1 MLSKGVHGSDLRIA
15 LLTEGEFFGETD
27 LVSDKPSDVTVRT
40 TTPCVLL
47 TLSRKDLDAVLA
59 ENCEPRRRVQ
69 EGDRRASGTAFDG
82 ESLRR
87 AEHRPGLRLCR
98 ERRDPETFVDYSA
111 HPREYS
117 LSAMQTVVRV
127 HTRVSDLYNGPYDQ
141 LEEQMRLTV
150 EGIKERQ
157 EWELVN
163 NNKFGLTHSVDP
175 AMRISTRYGAPT
187 PDDLDELLALVWK
200 KPAFFL
206 AHPKAIAAFE
216 RECTWRGV
224 PPVTMNCSASPVI
237 TWRGIPLVPCDK
249 LEMKS
254 RYQSNQWFGT
264 TSILLMRVGEADQG
278 VVGLHQAGIP
288 GEISPSLS
296 ARLMGL
302 DSLGVAS
309 YLLTLY
315 SSCAVLTDDA
325 LASLENVE
333 VGYYHDYNMREPQ
346 EFRRWLRNLDQ
357 AQFIADSQPLAEG
370 PVNVRQFTAAQRND
384 VGREE
389 SGDDDEDVAEDDV
402 DHAAVA
408 AEPAAVGARRR
419 RHVPRQPHQGR
430 AEQGRADRS
439 RRLDDGVASFPSE
452 ALRSVP
458 LFSQAAR
465 ADHRRRWP
473 SRFKTEE
480 VSLGNKLIVEGED
493 LSKFF
498 IIAQGQVEVLSKGVH
513 GSNLRIALLTE
524 GEFFGETDLVSD
536 KPSDVTVRTI
546 TPCVLLTLSRK
557 DLDAVLAENAE
568 S

>member
-1 MLSKGVHGSDLRIA
+1 MEVLSKGVHGSNLRIA

-27 LVSDKPSDVTVRT
+27 LVSDKASDVTVRT
-40 TTPCVLL
+40 ITPCVLL

-59 ENCEPRRRVQ
+59 ETPHLSDEFK
-69 EGDRRASGTAFDG
+69 RAISEHLELRSTVNRYGERNIDLVSGF
-82 ESLRR
+82 
-87 AEHRPGLRLCR
+87 AENV
-98 ERRDPETFVDYSA
+98 EIPETFVDYSD

-117 LSAMQTVVRV
+117 LSAIQTVVRV

-141 LEEQMRLTV
+141 LEEQVRLTV

-163 NNKFGLTHSVDP
+163 NNKFGLIHSADP

-224 PPVTMNCSASPVI
+224 PPVTTNLFGMPII
-237 TWRGIPLVPCDK
+237 TWRGVPLVPCDK

-254 RYQSNQWFGT
+254 RYQSNQWLGT

-325 LASLENVE
+325 LGVLENVE
-333 VGYYHDYNMREPQ
+333 VNYYHDYNGRGRGF
-346 EFRRWLRNLDQ
+346 EF
-357 AQFIADSQPLAEG
+357 G
-370 PVNVRQFTAAQRND
+370 
-384 VGREE
+384 G
-389 SGDDDEDVAEDDV
+389 SG
-402 DHAAVA
+402 
-408 AEPAAVGARRR
+408 
-419 RHVPRQPHQGR
+419 
-430 AEQGRADRS
+430 
-439 RRLDDGVASFPSE
+439 
-452 ALRSVP
+452 
-458 LFSQAAR
+458 
-465 ADHRRRWP
+465 
-473 SRFKTEE
+473 
-480 VSLGNKLIVEGED
+480 I
-493 LSKFF
+493 
-498 IIAQGQVEVLSKGVH
+498 
-513 GSNLRIALLTE
+513 
-524 GEFFGETDLVSD
+524 
-536 KPSDVTVRTI
+536 
-546 TPCVLLTLSRK
+546 
-557 DLDAVLAENAE
+557 
-568 S
+568 